1 MIANVSRFLL
11 LSGCLCVSE
20 SVVFKLFQVPKT
32 FPQSSEDCKAH
43 SDGLAEVYSEELHR
57 YLVEVTGVNRVWFG
71 VTKCGSNW
79 CLTGSNQP
87 VSYTKWGSGEPSNRI
102 LAYEYCAELHSDHK
116 WNSVSCSSSKYYVC
130 QEFQCKPTT
139 CNSRGNCNEMA
150 NDFTC
155 DCEHVF
161 SGKNCEHVQSCPA
174 ITKPSHG
181 SVKCEGLYGEQ
192 HFQSECTFT
201 CDVGF
206 IPNGTTRTR
215 CQDTGDWSSP
225 GTTCRAVPCQALDSP
240 QYGELNCSG
249 LYGDTHYN
257 ASCYFS
263 CDGGYVLHGDLETVC
278 QDSGNWTSHD
288 VQCVQLL
295 LIVLSV
301 IVGVI
306 AMFLLLLT
314 VITCFRKRKKG
325 EERTQHLHNIQMSQM
340 QRHSLEE
347 GRYAEQRTRTEVE
360 ADEGPLYINNSSL
373 RRRPPSPHKGQDI
386 YENL

>member
-1 MIANVSRFLL
+1 
-11 LSGCLCVSE
+11 
-20 SVVFKLFQVPKT
+20 
-32 FPQSSEDCKAH
+32 
-43 SDGLAEVYSEELHR
+43 
-57 YLVEVTGVNRVWFG
+57 
-71 VTKCGSNW
+71 
-79 CLTGSNQP
+79 
-87 VSYTKWGSGEPSNRI
+87 
-102 LAYEYCAELHSDHK
+102 
-116 WNSVSCSSSKYYVC
+116 
-130 QEFQCKPTT
+130 
-139 CNSRGNCNEMA
+139 MA

-240 QYGELNCSG
+240 QYGRLNCSG

-288 VQCVQLL
+288 VQCVPDIVPQLL
-295 LIVLSV
+295 FILLSV
-301 IVGVI
+301 IVGVV

-325 EERTQHLHNIQMSQM
+325 EERTQHLHNILMTQKQ
-340 QRHSLEE
+340 QQTLEDA
-347 GRYAEQRTRTEVE
+347 RYAKRMTGREAE
-360 ADEGPLYINNSSL
+360 ADEDLLYTNVSPRRGGP
-373 RRRPPSPHKGQDI
+373 PDPKEEQDI

>member
-161 SGKNCEHVQSCPA
+161 SGKNCEH
-174 ITKPSHG
+174 
-181 SVKCEGLYGEQ
+181 
-192 HFQSECTFT
+192 
-201 CDVGF
+201 
-206 IPNGTTRTR
+206 
-215 CQDTGDWSSP
+215 
-225 GTTCRAVPCQALDSP
+225 AVPCQALDSP